1 MKKSKED
8 SYMEATPK
16 KVLRDKNEAHM
27 NVAFRNTFSRFDTD
41 LQARKL
47 KRDIIGELI
56 ETESR
61 KESDFSLDVRKILW
75 NEKETAS
82 DVATMKILPDL
93 LGVAPD
99 SGLRKVLQE
108 DTEHLFDSVSRRIY
122 RDSAGASLNTSYKK
136 NPRNK
141 AECQQESTLRVLAKD
156 KMAEIDKTPP
166 RKTSREEM
174 DYYAA
179 PVLPK
184 EKFEVLSD
192 RPPDKNKK
200 KLGFESPARKTLL
213 GEEFEISADS
223 LRREVRRIPR
233 NDRDGSTDSGIGR
246 ETQDRADVQ
255 LNAPQPPVLLPNSG
269 APESRSA
276 QTAQRDHVM
285 SSQGPWKPSSDVP
298 PSGPPS
304 QPVCDAETQLSTPA
318 VTAFAEPQRQKE
330 KEKSRKSMRLKNL
343 LKKKN
348 ESAADNVQSGV

>member
-8 SYMEATPK
+8 SYVEATPK

-75 NEKETAS
+75 NEKETAT
-82 DVATMKILPDL
+82 DVATMKTSPDL

-108 DTEHLFDSVSRRIY
+108 DTEHLFDSVSRRIH
-122 RDSAGASLNTSYKK
+122 RDSVGASLNTSYKK

-156 KMAEIDKTPP
+156 KVAEIDKTPP

-192 RPPDKNKK
+192 RPPDKDRK
-200 KLGFESPARKTLL
+200 KLGFESPVRKRLL
-213 GEEFEISADS
+213 REEFEISADS

-233 NDRDGSTDSGIGR
+233 DDRDGSTDSGIGKQ
-246 ETQDRADVQ
+246 TQDRADVQ
-255 LNAPQPPVLLPNSG
+255 LNVPQPPVLLPNSG

-276 QTAQRDHVM
+276 QTAQPDHVM
-285 SSQGPWKPSSDVP
+285 TSQRPWKPSSDVP

-304 QPVCDAETQLSTPA
+304 QPVCDAETQLSMPA
-318 VTAFAEPQRQKE
+318 VTTFAEPQRQKD